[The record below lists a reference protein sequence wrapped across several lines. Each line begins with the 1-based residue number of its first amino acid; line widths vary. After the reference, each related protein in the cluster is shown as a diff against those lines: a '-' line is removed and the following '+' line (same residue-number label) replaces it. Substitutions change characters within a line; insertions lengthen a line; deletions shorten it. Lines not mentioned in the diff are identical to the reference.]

1 MVRTNENIYSARF
14 SRRIVA
20 LVDRITT
27 RKRGEML
34 AMILDAIADDN
45 GPIETALDIGST
57 KDSDMASSNFFAR
70 ELAKKYM
77 VTLLAD
83 QYIDPEKDL
92 NFEIDRAIIGD
103 ATRIGDDIGTFDLVI
118 ASATVEHV
126 GNLANQARMVAS
138 CIRLAN
144 RYAVI
149 TTPNRWHPLEFHT
162 HIPLLHWLPK
172 PLHRR
177 LLRAIGFSFFADE
190 DNLNLLDRAALERMV
205 ADNPVRH
212 LIEEWRIS
220 TVRLFGF
227 VSNLVLIVKI
237 RPPAPTRP

>member
-1 MVRTNENIYSARF
+1 MVRTNESVYSVSF
-14 SRRIVA
+14 SRRIVGF
-20 LVDRITT
+20 VNRIVT

-34 AMILDAIADDN
+34 AMILGAIVDDG
-45 GPIETALDIGST
+45 GPIETVLDIGST
-57 KDSDMASSNFFAR
+57 KDNVMASSNFFAR
-70 ELAKKYM
+70 ELAWKY
-77 VTLLAD
+77 VVSLFSD

-92 NFEIDRAIIGD
+92 DFEIDQAFVGD
-103 ATRIGDDIGTFDLVI
+103 AARIGDDIGKFDLVI
-118 ASATVEHV
+118 SSATVEHV
-126 GNLANQARMVAS
+126 GGAANQARMVAS

-162 HIPLLHWLPK
+162 HIPVLHWLPK

-190 DNLNLLDRAALERMV
+190 DNLNLLDRAALEGMV
-205 ADNPVRH
+205 ADSSARH
-212 LIEEWRIS
+212 LIEDWRIS

-237 RPPAPTRP
+237 RPPASDQP